1 MATAYQYYR
10 LVFSK
15 NSNNNNQYYTVNEW
29 ELYEQVGATGT
40 NLCIGATASA
50 SGAYGSQSENLAIDG
65 GPTTFWE
72 SSLEGAPSWLKVDL
86 GAGHVVRSMVI
97 KSTKYTNERPKD
109 FVLQG
114 SNDNS
119 TWTVIET
126 YAGADEF
133 ITTSGVFT
141 LNSGVKGTS
150 VLDDG
155 TPSTK
160 VWVHAWGTGALLGSA
175 VPEGDGSWS
184 YRFSTTTVV
193 DVLITHVGPAGYR
206 PVSDGPVTPG
216 DI

>member
-1 MATAYQYYR
+1 MATAYRYYK

-15 NSNNNNQYYTVNEW
+15 NSNNDNRYYTVNEW

-50 SGAYGSQSENLAIDG
+50 SGNYGSQVASLAIDG
-65 GPTTFWE
+65 NPTTYWE
-72 SSLEGAPSWLKVDL
+72 SSLDGAPSWLKVDL
-86 GAGHVVRSMVI
+86 GAEHVARSMVI
-97 KSTKYTNERPKD
+97 KSTEYPNEIPKD

-119 TWTVIET
+119 TWTVIGAYT
-126 YAGADEF
+126 GADAF
-133 ITTSGVFT
+133 ITTSGVFA
-141 LNSGVKGTS
+141 LNFGVKGTS
-150 VLDDG
+150 LLDDG

-175 VPEGDGSWS
+175 TPKGDGS
-184 YRFSTTTVV
+184 YRFLAITPD

>member
-1 MATAYQYYR
+1 MATAYRYYK

-15 NSNNNNQYYTVNEW
+15 NGNNDNRYYTVNEW

-50 SGAYGSQSENLAIDG
+50 SGNYGSQVASLAIDG
-65 GPTTFWE
+65 NPTTYWE
-72 SSLEGAPSWLKVDL
+72 SALDGAPSWLKVDL
-86 GAGHVVRSMVI
+86 GAEHVARSMVI
-97 KSTKYTNERPKD
+97 KSTTYPNEIPKD

-126 YAGADEF
+126 YAGAGAF
-133 ITTSGVFT
+133 IATSRVFV
-141 LNSGVKGTS
+141 LKFGVKGTS
-150 VLDDG
+150 LLDDG

-175 VPEGDGSWS
+175 VPEGDGS
-184 YRFSTTTVV
+184 YRFSTTTTA

>member
-1 MATAYQYYR
+1 MATAYRYYR

-15 NSNNNNQYYTVNEW
+15 NSVGDNRYYAINEW
-29 ELYEQVGATGT
+29 GLYGQAGAVGT
-40 NLCIGATASA
+40 NLCTGATASA
-50 SGAYGSQSENLAIDG
+50 SGAYGSQSASLAIDG
-65 GPTTFWE
+65 NPTTYWA

-86 GAGHVVRSMVI
+86 GAEHVVRSMVI
-97 KSTKYTNERPKD
+97 KSTSLPTEIPRD
-109 FVLQG
+109 VTLQG

-119 TWTVIET
+119 NWTVIGT
-126 YAGADEF
+126 YTGANAF

-141 LNSGVKGTS
+141 LNFGVKGTS

-160 VWVHAWGTGALLGSA
+160 VLVHAWGTGALLGSA
-175 VPEGDGSWS
+175 VPEGDGS
-184 YRFSTTTVV
+184 YRFSTTTAD

>member
-1 MATAYQYYR
+1 MATAYRYYK

-15 NSNNNNQYYTVNEW
+15 SSNNDNRYYTINEW
-29 ELYEQVGATGT
+29 GLYEQVGAAGT

-50 SGAYGSQSENLAIDG
+50 SGNYGSQVASLAIDG
-65 GPTTFWE
+65 NPTTYWE
-72 SSLEGAPSWLKVDL
+72 SALDGAPSWLKVDL
-86 GAGHVVRSMVI
+86 GAEHIVRSMVI
-97 KSTKYTNERPKD
+97 KSTSFPTEIPRD
-109 FVLQG
+109 FTLQG

-119 TWTVIET
+119 TWTVIGAYT
-126 YAGADEF
+126 GADAF
-133 ITTSGVFT
+133 ITTSWVFT
-141 LNSGVKGTS
+141 LNFGVKGTS

-175 VPEGDGSWS
+175 VPEGDGS
-184 YRFSTTTVV
+184 YRFSTTTAA

>member
-15 NSNNNNQYYTVNEW
+15 NSANDNRYYAVNEW
-29 ELYEQVGATGT
+29 ELYNQLGGVGT
-40 NLCIGATASA
+40 NLCVGATASA
-50 SGAYGSQSENLAIDG
+50 SGNYGSQVASLTIDG
-65 GPTTFWE
+65 NPTTYWE
-72 SSLEGAPSWLKVDL
+72 SSLDGAPSWLKVDL
-86 GAGHVVRSMVI
+86 GAEHVVRSMVI
-97 KSTKYTNERPKD
+97 ESKAYTDEIPRD
-109 FVLQG
+109 FTLQG

-126 YAGADEF
+126 YEGADAFIAASGEF
-133 ITTSGVFT
+133 L
-141 LNSGVKGTS
+141 LNFGVKGTS
-150 VLDDG
+150 LLDDG

-175 VPEGDGSWS
+175 TPKGDGS
-184 YRFSTTTVV
+184 YHFFAPTPA

>member
-1 MATAYQYYR
+1 MATAYRYYK

-15 NSNNNNQYYTVNEW
+15 NSNNDNRYYTVNEW
-29 ELYEQVGATGT
+29 ELYEQVDATGT

-50 SGAYGSQSENLAIDG
+50 SGNYDSQVASLAIDG
-65 GPTTFWE
+65 NPTTYWE
-72 SSLEGAPSWLKVDL
+72 SSLDGAPTWLKVDL
-86 GAGHVVRSMVI
+86 GAEHVARSMVI
-97 KSTKYTNERPKD
+97 KSTTHTNERPKD

-119 TWTVIET
+119 TWTVIGT
-126 YAGADEF
+126 YTGADAF

-141 LNSGVKGTS
+141 LNFGVKGTS

-175 VPEGDGSWS
+175 VPEGDGS
-184 YRFSTTTVV
+184 YRFSATIAA

>member
-15 NSNNNNQYYTVNEW
+15 NSSNGNNYYAVNEW
-29 ELYEQVGATGT
+29 RLYNQPGGVGT
-40 NLCIGATASA
+40 NLCVGATASA
-50 SGAYGSQSENLAIDG
+50 SGVYASQAASLAIDG
-65 GPTTFWE
+65 NPTTYWE
-72 SSLEGAPSWLKVDL
+72 SGINGAPSWLKVDL
-86 GAGHVVRSMVI
+86 GAEHVARSMVI
-97 KSTKYTNERPKD
+97 KSIPFPNEIPKD

-119 TWTVIET
+119 TWIVVGS
-126 YAGADEF
+126 YAGVDSF
-133 ITTSGVFT
+133 IASGGTFA
-141 LNSGVKGTS
+141 LNFGVKGTS

-175 VPEGDGSWS
+175 VPEGDGS
-184 YRFSTTTVV
+184 YRFLIITAA

>member
-1 MATAYQYYR
+1 MATAYRYYR

-15 NSNNNNQYYTVNEW
+15 NSDNDNRYYTVNEW
-29 ELYEQVGATGT
+29 ELYNQSGAVGT

-50 SGAYGSQSENLAIDG
+50 SGAYESQIASLVIDG
-65 GPTTFWE
+65 NPTTFWE

-86 GAGHVVRSMVI
+86 GAEHTVRSMVI
-97 KSTKYTNERPKD
+97 KSTYPNEVPRD
-109 FVLQG
+109 FTLQG

-119 TWTVIET
+119 TWTVIGAYE
-126 YAGADEF
+126 GADAF

-141 LNSGVKGTS
+141 LNFGVKGTS
-150 VLDDG
+150 LLDDG

-175 VPEGDGSWS
+175 TPKGDGS
-184 YRFSTTTVV
+184 YRFLATTPA

-206 PVSDGPVTPG
+206 PVSDGPITPG
-216 DI
+216 EI

>member
-15 NSNNNNQYYTVNEW
+15 NSVNDNRYYTVNEW
-29 ELYEQVGATGT
+29 RLYNQPGGVGT

-50 SGAYGSQSENLAIDG
+50 SGNYGSQVASLAIDG
-65 GPTTFWE
+65 NPTTYWE
-72 SSLEGAPSWLKVDL
+72 SSLGGAPSWLKVNL
-86 GAGHVVRSMVI
+86 GTAHVVRSMVI
-97 KSTKYTNERPKD
+97 ESTAFPKEIPRD
-109 FVLQG
+109 FTLQG

-119 TWTVIET
+119 TWTVIGA
-126 YAGADEF
+126 YKGADAF
-133 ITTSGVFT
+133 IATSGVFA
-141 LNSGVKGTS
+141 LNFGVKGTS
-150 VLDDG
+150 LLDDG

-175 VPEGDGSWS
+175 VPEGDGSYHVLS
-184 YRFSTTTVV
+184 PISG